1 MIRIRSAALALVIG
15 ASFATTTAAFAA
27 GQISQDALTADR
39 QSCASTC
46 TGKGQSTS
54 FCSTYCDCTVKGI
67 DDQLTL
73 DEYRGL
79 SEAAAKK
86 QPAPQPALEKLKT
99 ITSACRAQMGK

>member
-1 MIRIRSAALALVIG
+1 MIRTRFAALALAMT
-15 ASFATTTAAFAA
+15 ASFSTGAFAA
-27 GQISQDALTADR
+27 GQISQDALNADR

-54 FCSTYCDCTVKGI
+54 FCTSYCDCTVKGI

-79 SEAAAKK
+79 SEAADKK
-86 QPAPQPALEKLKT
+86 QPAPQPALDKLKT
-99 ITSACRAQMGK
+99 ITAACRSQTGK